1 MDYRQA
7 IAYIIERSGY
17 DRGFVAN
24 PFDAETIGLRRT
36 TWLLEALG
44 NPQAK
49 VPAVHIAGTK
59 GKGSTGAFIASI
71 LHQSGRR
78 VGLYTSPHLHT
89 FRERIQLDRQPISEE
104 CFAELTAEIAPLN
117 ARLAAEQPEWGEAT
131 AFEISTALAFLA
143 FAREKVDIAVI
154 EVGLGGRLDATNVLD
169 PRVSVITSISYDHM
183 RILGDTLGQ
192 IAAEKG
198 GIIKPGRPVVAAPQR
213 TEARETLQRIAD
225 ERGCEIFIGERDWRV
240 SAKSSSFVA
249 DGPWG
254 RYDDLGSALV
264 GQHQVENA
272 GTAIATCWVLDR
284 DGMAIPEAAIRAGL
298 QTVSWVGRFEVVH
311 SDPVVVVDGAHNVDS
326 TERLAETL
334 ANEYAGRR
342 LVLVL
347 GIAGDKDVEQMVRI
361 LAPLASN
368 VIATASHHPRAAS
381 AERIVAAV
389 EALEPPLPGVV
400 TAPSVADALTIALAD
415 AADAVVCVTGSLYVV
430 AEAREVLGLARSD
443 EFERELLYR

>member
-59 GKGSTGAFIASI
+59 GKGSTAAFIASI
-71 LHQSGRR
+71 LQATGRR

-89 FRERIQLDRQPISEE
+89 FRERIQLDRQPISEVR
-104 CFAELTAEIAPLN
+104 FAELTAEIAPLN
-117 ARLAAEQPEWGEAT
+117 AQLAAAQPEWGEAT

-143 FAREKVDIAVI
+143 FAREKVDVAVI
-154 EVGLGGRLDATNVLD
+154 EVGLGGRLDATNVLV

-198 GIIKPGRPVVAAPQR
+198 GIIKPGRPVVVARQR
-213 TEARETLQRIAD
+213 PEARETLQRIAD
-225 ERGCEIFIGERDWRV
+225 ERGCEVFIDERDWRV
-240 SAKSSSFVA
+240 SGDASAFVA

-254 RYDDLGSALV
+254 RYVDLRAALV
-264 GQHQVENA
+264 GHHQVENA

-298 QTVSWVGRFEVVH
+298 QAVSWAGRFEVVRTV
-311 SDPVVVVDGAHNVDS
+311 PLVVVDGAHNVDS

-334 ANEYAGRR
+334 ADEYAGRR
-342 LVLVL
+342 V
-347 GIAGDKDVEQMVRI
+347 
-361 LAPLASN
+361 
-368 VIATASHHPRAAS
+368 
-381 AERIVAAV
+381 
-389 EALEPPLPGVV
+389 
-400 TAPSVADALTIALAD
+400 
-415 AADAVVCVTGSLYVV
+415 
-430 AEAREVLGLARSD
+430 
-443 EFERELLYR
+443 